1 MSGPVRPPAP
11 RFDPGAVGEFRFT
24 GWSADW
30 ETGAVALGYALGDA
44 HRFTERYAFPVP
56 AAGEIAPERR
66 RALDRAVRLLHLV
79 AGVSYFKAAVPPR
92 IQVGGPPPGATT
104 ARFLG
109 RLYTQGLGEFAW
121 RNDLAR
127 IGAGIVFPAGE
138 EAQGPAPAAGLA
150 ARSLVPIGGG
160 KDSVVTLAALT
171 AAGEELVGFSVGRK
185 PSSEAAARIEGA
197 PLLHVERAIDPALF
211 ALNSAGAYNGH
222 VPITAIVSCA
232 ALVAALLHDCDAVV
246 MSNER
251 SASSGNFDWPE
262 FGAVINHQFSKS
274 WEAERGLAEVVERD
288 VARDLRCF
296 SLLRPYSELAISR
309 AFARLERHHATFMSC
324 NAGFTIHEPSASGW
338 CGDCPK
344 CRFVFLALAPFL
356 GRDALRGIFGA
367 DLLDDPAQEAGF
379 RAILGID
386 AEKPFECVGETDE
399 ARAALRAVAAS
410 PEWAGDAVVARLAP
424 RVGGPDAD
432 AVAPW
437 LARAG
442 DHAIPPRHDR
452 IIGAFL
458 GA

>member
-1 MSGPVRPPAP
+1 MRFAPEAVR
-11 RFDPGAVGEFRFT
+11 EFRFT
-24 GWSADW
+24 GCSADW
-30 ETGAVALGYALGDA
+30 GTGLVRLGYALDDA
-44 HRFTERYAFPVP
+44 HRFTETFAFPPP
-56 AAGEIAPERR
+56 AAPPGPRR
-66 RALDRAVRLLHLV
+66 RAALDRAVRLLHLV

-92 IQVGGPPPGATT
+92 VVIEGERPSPET
-104 ARFLG
+104 AAFLG

-121 RNDLAR
+121 RNGLAHVGR
-127 IGAGIVFPAGE
+127 GICLPSAPGAGPPAAPAGLDE
-138 EAQGPAPAAGLA
+138 
-150 ARSLVPIGGG
+150 RSLVPIGGG

-171 AAGEELVGFSVGRK
+171 AAGEDLVAFSVGRK
-185 PSSEAAARIEGA
+185 PSADAAARIEGA
-197 PLLHVERAIDPALF
+197 RMVHAERTIDPALIE
-211 ALNSAGAYNGH
+211 LNRRGAYNGH

-232 ALVAALLHDCDAVV
+232 AVVAALLEGCDAVV

-262 FGAVINHQFSKS
+262 FGGVINHQFSKS
-274 WEAERGLAEVVERD
+274 WEAERGLADAVARD
-288 VARDLRCF
+288 VAPDLRVF
-296 SLLRPYSELAISR
+296 SLLRPWSELAISR
-309 AFARLERHHATFMSC
+309 AFAGLPAHHASFMSC
-324 NAGFTIHEPSASGW
+324 NANFRIHEPAAAGW

-356 GRDALRGIFGA
+356 DRGALTAIFGR

-410 PEWAGDAVVARLAP
+410 PAWAGDALVARLAP
-424 RVGGPDAD
+424 LAGGADAQ

-437 LARAG
+437 LRRRGA
-442 DHAIPPRHDR
+442 HAIPDRHDR
-452 IIGAFL
+452 AIGALL